1 MSSAIDQ
8 KREENNNK
16 EDPTVKQLKIVET
29 LSFQLL
35 HLGILVLFGTFAL
48 YTSRG
53 AQTNL
58 FPTCVDFA
66 PYTSVLPTF
75 SQDSVETNV
84 NIVKGQSSTKMVFP
98 IGKNLDYMT
107 NHSLFTWLR
116 NFIEGPKS
124 NQFTLYFA
132 SIMQNILALNF
143 SAINTFY
150 QTCNAILPEI
160 LIILLLPY
168 IISFLYIGLAIVD
181 GFYFVYLWFAKLS
194 MFCSYKKDS
203 SGDSN
208 KTTWIHPEGA
218 IWSIT
223 NWWKIF
229 VAMIL
234 FFFGISTFIS
244 MPIIFVAVAYTF
256 FFPLTL
262 KTTVSG
268 RKKYGPFSLL
278 QDVFKFKRNIF
289 MYIISFLLLN
299 DTANAFGAAA
309 ATSVVVICIGLFF
322 FTGLYH
328 DYEPT
333 AKDAIS
339 PGLASFEPMT
349 KTCGKL
355 HEVEIE
361 MPTIVQ
367 KPTNVETSIS
377 VKPLGTPTIV
387 QNPTVVNSG
396 ETSIS
401 SEKSIVPQSNKVS
414 EELEKWEKEME
425 QKQIPKTNIEQSS
438 ALVQTGGSWKNRSRR
453 SHK

>member
-1 MSSAIDQ
+1 M
-8 KREENNNK
+8 
-16 EDPTVKQLKIVET
+16 ET

-48 YTSRG
+48 YACRG

-150 QTCNAILPEI
+150 QTCNAMLPEI

-168 IISFLYIGLAIVD
+168 VISFLYIGLAIVD
-181 GFYFVYLWFAKLS
+181 GFYFVYLWFSKLAL
-194 MFCSYKKDS
+194 FCSYKKDS
-203 SGDSN
+203 TGNPN
-208 KTTWIHPEGA
+208 KTTWIHPQGA

-229 VAMIL
+229 VAVIL

-268 RKKYGPFSLL
+268 RKKYGPFSLF

-328 DYEPT
+328 DYEPD
-333 AKDAIS
+333 AKDAVS
-339 PGLASFEPMT
+339 PGLASFEPSI

-367 KPTNVETSIS
+367 KPTNVET
-377 VKPLGTPTIV
+377 PTIV
-387 QNPTVVNSG
+387 QNPTVVTNPTVVNSG
-396 ETSIS
+396 ETSTS
-401 SEKSIVPQSNKVS
+401 SDKSVVSPSNKVS

-425 QKQIPKTNIEQSS
+425 QKQMPKMNAEQSS
-438 ALVQTGGSWKNRSRR
+438 ALLQNSPVQTGGSWKNRSRR

>member
-48 YTSRG
+48 YACRG
-53 AQTNL
+53 SQTTL

-75 SQDSVETNV
+75 AADSVETNV
-84 NIVKGQSSTKMVFP
+84 NIVKGQSSTKMIFP

-132 SIMQNILALNF
+132 TIMQNILALNF

-150 QTCNAILPEI
+150 QTCNTWLPEI

-168 IISFLYIGLAIVD
+168 VISFLYIGLAIVD
-181 GFYFVYLWFAKLS
+181 GFYFVYLWFAKLVL
-194 MFCSYKKDS
+194 FCSYKDS
-203 SGDSN
+203 TENPN
-208 KTTWIHPEGA
+208 KTTWVHPQGA

-229 VAMIL
+229 VAVIL
-234 FFFGISTFIS
+234 FFFGISAFIS

-262 KTTVSG
+262 KTTLSG
-268 RKKYGPFSLL
+268 RKNYGPFSLL

-299 DTANAFGAAA
+299 NTANVFGAAA

-339 PGLASFEPMT
+339 PGLANFEPT
-349 KTCGKL
+349 LKTCGKL
-355 HEVEIE
+355 NEVEIE

-367 KPTNVETSIS
+367 KPTIVE
-377 VKPLGTPTIV
+377 TPTIV
-387 QNPTVVNSG
+387 QKPLIETPLSTPTIV
-396 ETSIS
+396 EKPTSIS
-401 SEKSIVPQSNKVS
+401 SEKSLVPQSNKVAN
-414 EELEKWEKEME
+414 ELEKWENEME
-425 QKQIPKTNIEQSS
+425 QKQLPKMNMEEPST

-453 SHK
+453 SHKQ

>member
-16 EDPTVKQLKIVET
+16 EDPTAKQLKIVET

-48 YTSRG
+48 YACRG

-75 SQDSVETNV
+75 SADSVETNV

-150 QTCNAILPEI
+150 QTCNAMLPEI

-168 IISFLYIGLAIVD
+168 VISFLYIGLAIVD
-181 GFYFVYLWFAKLS
+181 GFYFVYLWFSKLAL
-194 MFCSYKKDS
+194 FCSYKKDT
-203 SGDSN
+203 GN
-208 KTTWIHPEGA
+208 PNITTWEHPQGA

-229 VAMIL
+229 VAIIL

-244 MPIIFVAVAYTF
+244 MPIIFFAVAYTF

-299 DTANAFGAAA
+299 DTANTFGAAA
-309 ATSVVVICIGLFF
+309 ATSVVIICIMLFF

-328 DYEPT
+328 DYEPN
-333 AKDAIS
+333 AKDAVS
-339 PGLASFEPMT
+339 AGLASFEPSS

-355 HEVEIE
+355 NEVEID
-361 MPTIVQ
+361 VQ
-367 KPTNVETSIS
+367 KPTIVET
-377 VKPLGTPTIV
+377 PTVV
-387 QNPTVVNSG
+387 QNPAVVNSG

-401 SEKSIVPQSNKVS
+401 SEKSIVPQSNGVAA
-414 EELEKWEKEME
+414 ELKEWEKEME
-425 QKQIPKTNIEQSS
+425 QKQIPKMNAEQST
-438 ALVQTGGSWKNRSRR
+438 ALVQNSGVQTGGSWKNRSRR